1 MAESQVGKCC
11 VCGKSSQKL
20 VPNLLKIRTKYSGTS
35 LFELLQRITEQDLV
49 EQYQSLTDSAACKSC
64 LLKLNDYDA
73 TYTKALIIQKE
84 LLELLSNGSIGLSVD
99 DDDEDD
105 DGGDDG
111 GDNNECDQLNESTAG
126 DADLEEPNVA
136 TEEVVSSIPA
146 TEAVT
151 HGKPIPTIC
160 LSIKCRICDESFASL
175 EALKAHTHP
184 TVVEL
189 HEELPETDTDTKH
202 LVIEPVPSILDK
214 VASPALSYTEEE
226 FLEYDSDMEMPV
238 KEEQK
243 SDTEQKDDSLVS
255 SSQYECFY
263 CDETFPTTGDRKW
276 HIKQKHPASGNHHTC
291 KVCGI
296 SLKSR
301 AALSSHLQKHP
312 REQALSC
319 KECNKQFSAMS
330 TLRRHMSIHTRE
342 TPYQC
347 HLCGKRYIHYSSFY
361 MHQLA
366 HKNIRAKKCEICGYS
381 LRSGSHLARHMR
393 AHSGEKPYECPD
405 CGQRFS
411 QRYNMVSHAKTHQ
424 GIIRKRSAKRY
435 PCTQCDETFLRK
447 LLLTSHL
454 QQMHGIKLEII
465 DKEIDSKQAISVAE

>member
-1 MAESQVGKCC
+1 MAETLEGKCC
-11 VCGKSSQKL
+11 VCGESGHKL
-20 VPNLLKIRTKYSGTS
+20 LPNLVKIRTKYSGTT
-35 LFELLQRITEQDLV
+35 LFELLERITEQDLA
-49 EQYQSLTDSAACKSC
+49 EKYQSLADSAACKSC
-64 LLKLNDYDA
+64 LVKLNDYDA

-99 DDDEDD
+99 GDDDD
-105 DGGDDG
+105 DGGG
-111 GDNNECDQLNESTAG
+111 NNECGLLDESDVVKHEPAG
-126 DADLEEPNVA
+126 EAEQEEPDVA
-136 TEEVVSSIPA
+136 TEEVVTP
-146 TEAVT
+146 
-151 HGKPIPTIC
+151 GKPIPTIS
-160 LSIKCRICDESFASL
+160 LSIKCRICDESFACL
-175 EALKAHTHP
+175 EELKAHTHP

-189 HEELPETDTDTKH
+189 YEELPETGTKH
-202 LVIEPVPSILDK
+202 LIIEPVTAILDK
-214 VASPALSYTEEE
+214 AASPALSYTEEE
-226 FLEYDSDMEMPV
+226 FLEYDSEEMPV
-238 KEEQK
+238 KEER
-243 SDTEQKDDSLVS
+243 DVEIVEKDDSLV

-263 CDETFPTTGDRKW
+263 CDETFQATGDRKW
-276 HIKQKHPASGNHHTC
+276 HIKQKHPENGDLHTC
-291 KVCGI
+291 KVCGL

-312 REQALSC
+312 REQLLSC
-319 KECNKQFSAMS
+319 KECNKQFSQMS
-330 TLRRHMSIHTRE
+330 TLRRHMTIHTRE

-393 AHSGEKPYECPD
+393 AHSGEKPYECTE

-424 GIIRKRSAKRY
+424 GIIRKRSVKRY

-447 LLLTSHL
+447 LLLTSHM
-454 QQMHGIKLEII
+454 QQIHGVKLEII
-465 DKEIDSKQAISVAE
+465 DNEIDSKPTIPVAE